1 MKTPRIVLLL
11 SGLLAA
17 LATSK
22 APIDSGDS
30 DPDDTA
36 VAATCANTAVESCE
50 DQGCALIRAR
60 ELQDDG
66 DGGVCVDWSDET
78 VPKGCMDADLGC
90 AEAEALAAPADD
102 PTDCW
107 WFSNLCLPEGWVSC
121 ESTEYGECS

>member
-66 DGGVCVDWSDET
+66 DGGVCVDWSDERG
-78 VPKGCMDADLGC
+78 PPRARPGARPRPPPPP
-90 AEAEALAAPADD
+90 LAAPADD